1 MDDPLPDEIDEQRWT
16 EPCRRADAI
25 RDFLRR
31 CPEGSTV
38 PDVTDLADELGLSLA
53 STYRLV
59 KIFREGGTVTSL
71 VDRKRG
77 RRKGHRTLD
86 EARQKIIRTTI
97 LRFYLKQTRPPFA
110 KLVREVQTNC
120 IAAGLEPPHLRTIK
134 ARLEDVDLQRRA
146 KLRGEAK
153 LVRRQRLRLGSCM
166 RPAHW
171 KLCRSTTHR
180 LMFSLWTKKRVR
192 RLGARG

>member
-153 LVRRQRLRLGSCM
+153 LVKATTATPGELHASRPLEIVQIDTRWAKTALASAPSSRQ
-166 RPAHW
+166 
-171 KLCRSTTHR
+171 
-180 LMFSLWTKKRVR
+180 
-192 RLGARG
+192 